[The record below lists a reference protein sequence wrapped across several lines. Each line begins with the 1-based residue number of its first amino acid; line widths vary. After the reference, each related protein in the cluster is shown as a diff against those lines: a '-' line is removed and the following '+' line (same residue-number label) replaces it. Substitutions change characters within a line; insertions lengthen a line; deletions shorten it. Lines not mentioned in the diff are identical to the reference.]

1 MRRIKRDDQ
10 VLVLTGKE
18 RGKRGQVRE
27 VLRSQ
32 ERVVIQGL
40 NMVHR
45 HQKQRKER
53 EPAGIIQKEAAIHV
67 SNVKLICK
75 ACLKPTR
82 ITSRVR
88 TDGVKVRVCKQ
99 CHQDID

>member
-1 MRRIKRDDQ
+1 VRRIKRDDQ
-10 VLVLTGKE
+10 VLVLGGKE
-18 RGKRGQVRE
+18 RGKRGQVRD

-32 ERVVIQGL
+32 DRVVVQGL

-45 HQKQRKER
+45 HQKQRNER

-75 ACLKPTR
+75 ACQKPTR
-82 ITSRVR
+82 VTSRVR

-99 CHQDID
+99 CQEDID

>member
-1 MRRIKRDDQ
+1 MQRIKRDDQ

-27 VLRSQ
+27 VLRTQ
-32 ERVVIQGL
+32 KRVVVQGM
-40 NMVHR
+40 NMVMR
-45 HQKQRKER
+45 HQKQRTER
-53 EPAGIIQKEAAIHV
+53 EPAGIITKEAAIHV

-75 ACLKPTR
+75 TCLKPTR
-82 ITSRVR
+82 VTLRVR

-99 CHQDID
+99 CQQDID